1 MYDDEISTFP
11 APVDNFFPEPGAL
24 PVPPPQETEAERKRR
39 ERQER
44 RDAGVP
50 DPRIVD
56 AAIATALANVCV
68 LGEAPRRIIR
78 DRSTDKV
85 LVYLRTLVEGALRI
99 LVEKGYRK
107 DIAVTVILRRLKL
120 G

>member
-1 MYDDEISTFP
+1 MRCPS
-11 APVDNFFPEPGAL
+11 
-24 PVPPPQETEAERKRR
+24 PPQETEAERKRR

-44 RDAGVP
+44 KDAGLP

-56 AAIATALANVCV
+56 AAIAQAFADVCV

-85 LVYLRTLVEGALRI
+85 LVYLRAVVEGALRI
-99 LVEKGYRK
+99 LVDKGYRK
-107 DIAVTVILRRLKL
+107 EVAVTVILRRLKL

>member
-1 MYDDEISTFP
+1 MYDDISDFP
-11 APVDNFFPEPGAL
+11 TPVDDFFPESGAL

-44 RDAGVP
+44 RDAGLP

-56 AAIATALANVCV
+56 AAIAQALANVCV

-85 LVYLRTLVEGALRI
+85 LVYLRAVVEGALRI
-99 LVEKGYRK
+99 LVEKGFRQ
-107 DIAVTVILRRLKL
+107 DVAVTVILRRLKL

>member
-1 MYDDEISTFP
+1 MYDEPGAFP
-11 APVDNFFPEPGAL
+11 TPADDFFPECGAL

-44 RDAGVP
+44 KDAGLP

-56 AAIATALANVCV
+56 AAIAQAFADVCV

-85 LVYLRTLVEGALRI
+85 LVYLRAVVEGALRI
-99 LVEKGYRK
+99 LVEKGYQK

>member
-1 MYDDEISTFP
+1 MYDDISDFQTP
-11 APVDNFFPEPGAL
+11 IDDFFPGPGAL
-24 PVPPPQETEAERKRR
+24 PVPPLQETEAERKRR

-44 RDAGVP
+44 RDAGLP

-56 AAIATALANVCV
+56 AAIATAFADICV

-85 LVYLRTLVEGALRI
+85 LVYLRAVVEGALRI

>member
-1 MYDDEISTFP
+1 MYDDISDFP
-11 APVDNFFPEPGAL
+11 TPIDDFFPEPGAL

-44 RDAGVP
+44 RDAGLP

-56 AAIATALANVCV
+56 AAIATAFADICI

-85 LVYLRTLVEGALRI
+85 LVYLRAVVEGALRI
-99 LVEKGYRK
+99 LVDKGYRK
-107 DIAVTVILRRLKL
+107 EVAVTVILRRLKL